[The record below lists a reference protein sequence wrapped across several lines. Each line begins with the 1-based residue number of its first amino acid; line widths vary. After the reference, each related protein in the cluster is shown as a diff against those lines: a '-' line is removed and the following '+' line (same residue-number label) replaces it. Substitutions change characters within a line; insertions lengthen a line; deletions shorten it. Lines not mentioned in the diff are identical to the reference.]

1 MTKQETTTQV
11 IERAQVLAETL
22 TKKLHE
28 RWAFSVGREHFEI
41 EKPKANQRFF
51 RIIQVA
57 TDTSGSGRSVHA
69 FVEIA
74 TGKIVKAAGWKAPA
88 KYSNGELASKY
99 NLLENESFEK
109 ALEKCDEHGGWLYK

>member
-22 TKKLHE
+22 TKKMNTNWSHTIGKE
-28 RWAFSVGREHFEI
+28 FFQV

-51 RIIQVA
+51 RIIKTA
-57 TDTSGSGRSVHA
+57 TNTMSRGRSVHA
-69 FVEIA
+69 FIEIA
-74 TGKIVKAAGWKAPA
+74 TGKIVKSAGWKAPA

-99 NLLENESFEK
+99 NLLDDDSFQK

>member
-1 MTKQETTTQV
+1 MTTTQV

-28 RWAFSVGREHFEI
+28 RWAFSVGREHFVI

-51 RIIQVA
+51 RIIQTV
-57 TDTSGSGRSVHA
+57 TNTTSRGRSVHA
-69 FVEIA
+69 FIEIE
-74 TGKIVKAAGWKAPA
+74 TGKIVKSAGWKAPA

-99 NLLENESFEK
+99 NLLDDDSFQK
-109 ALEKCDEHGGWLYK
+109 ALEDCDEHGGWLYK